1 MESTIYNRKL
11 VTRLR
16 QQYMLIII
24 VIVICIAFAISFV
37 SGSILR
43 KMALQSNVQ
52 ELELVS
58 QRMDTL
64 LSKVESESIMFIT
77 SDRFQKSFV
86 ENQLHS
92 PYQGYLYAASINSAL
107 LQFIVVQPNLRSV
120 IFVDVDD
127 TWFCRNY
134 SGEAFRIPAWL
145 VRQLEVFQQSA
156 EQTLWYL
163 PALDSQQ
170 STPQILLFRKAYS
183 FEGKLQGFLIFQL
196 SQTAINGI
204 VPDSISMQGDFLIYN
219 QQRQPCMLLSET
231 YTISDVA
238 TYPNLGSTN
247 TMTQVE
253 PGLFLTQKE
262 FTRSGLILGILT
274 PSSLIYRN
282 IYVLVSTTIVIG
294 LLLLGL
300 SLAMVSAAAK
310 HQLQPLDDIIYAI
323 KRMSCGDYE
332 ARLTVATRDE
342 LQYLSDQINRM
353 ADNTLHLMQ
362 EIRQNE
368 EQKKQYELAYLQLQM
383 QPHFLYNTLES
394 LNGMIEVNDKRQAIE
409 MTVQVARFYRQIL
422 THDCGDAIITI
433 EKELEIAESYLRIMQ
448 MRYHGLFHFHFDIAP
463 EITSCKIPKLLLQP
477 LLENSII
484 HGFSGMEMAYGML
497 RIAGWKTNDDRVCLI
512 VEDNGRGI
520 PTAQLKM
527 LQAGGKKVSFGLQ
540 GIQERIRI
548 YFGST
553 AQLTIESQLGHG
565 TRITIQLPLN

>member
-64 LSKVESESIMFIT
+64 LSKVESESMMFIT

-107 LQFIVVQPNLRSV
+107 LQFIVVQPNLQSV

-134 SGEAFRIPAWL
+134 SGEAFHIPAWL
-145 VRQLEVFQQSA
+145 VRQLEVFHQSA

-170 STPQILLFRKAYS
+170 STPQILLLRKAYS
-183 FEGKLQGFLIFQL
+183 FEGKLRGFLIFQL

-204 VPDSISMQGDFLIYN
+204 VPDSISRQGDFLIYN
-219 QQRQPCMLLSET
+219 QQRQPCMLLSEA

-238 TYPNLGSTN
+238 AYPNLGSTN

-262 FTRSGLILGILT
+262 FIRSGLILGILT
-274 PSSLIYRN
+274 PSSIIYRN

-310 HQLQPLDDIIYAI
+310 HQLQPLDDIIDAI

-332 ARLTVATRDE
+332 AKLTVATRDE
-342 LQYLSDQINRM
+342 LQYLSDQINSM

-362 EIRQNE
+362 EIRRNE

-463 EITSCKIPKLLLQP
+463 EIASCKIPKLLLQP

-497 RIAGWKTNDDRVCLI
+497 RIAGRKTNDDRVCLI

-520 PTAQLKM
+520 PTTQLKM
-527 LQAGGKKVSFGLQ
+527 LQAGGKKASFGLQ
-540 GIQERIRI
+540 GVQERIRI

>member
-409 MTVQVARFYRQIL
+409 ITVQVARFYRQIL

>member
-196 SQTAINGI
+196 SQTSINGI

-342 LQYLSDQINRM
+342 LQYLSDQINSM

-383 QPHFLYNTLES
+383 QPHFLYNTLE
-394 LNGMIEVNDKRQAIE
+394 
-409 MTVQVARFYRQIL
+409 MT
-422 THDCGDAIITI
+422 
-433 EKELEIAESYLRIMQ
+433 AETQS
-448 MRYHGLFHFHFDIAP
+448 
-463 EITSCKIPKLLLQP
+463 
-477 LLENSII
+477 
-484 HGFSGMEMAYGML
+484 
-497 RIAGWKTNDDRVCLI
+497 
-512 VEDNGRGI
+512 
-520 PTAQLKM
+520 
-527 LQAGGKKVSFGLQ
+527 
-540 GIQERIRI
+540 
-548 YFGST
+548 
-553 AQLTIESQLGHG
+553 SQ
-565 TRITIQLPLN
+565 